1 MTTSPPALF
10 STTPRRGLHSDRF
23 PKPVASYS
31 QGFQVGQ
38 MVFITGQLPVDPTS
52 GEKVGDGD
60 IVLEARQTLRNFMA
74 VLEAAG
80 CTARDVVSAVIYLT
94 DINSL
99 DTVDGV
105 WQEFFTDP
113 LNYPSRA
120 VVEVSA
126 LVLGIQLEIS
136 GIAVKDQP

>member
-1 MTTSPPALF
+1 MPSRSACLDLRGF
-10 STTPRRGLHSDRF
+10 SVEHH
-23 PKPVASYS
+23 A
-31 QGFQVGQ
+31 
-38 MVFITGQLPVDPTS
+38 
-52 GEKVGDGD
+52 
-60 IVLEARQTLRNFMA
+60 
-74 VLEAAG
+74 AAG
-80 CTARDVVSAVIYLT
+80 CTAADVVSAVIYLT

>member
-1 MTTSPPALF
+1 MSPEPAPF

-38 MVFITGQLPVDPTS
+38 MVFITGQLPVDPRC
-52 GEKVGDGD
+52 GNKVGDGD
-60 IVLEARQTLRNFMA
+60 ITLEARQTLRNFVA
-74 VLEAAG
+74 VLEEAG
-80 CTARDVVSAVIYLT
+80 CSSRDVVSAVIYLT
-94 DINSL
+94 DINTL
-99 DTVDGV
+99 DTVDAV